1 MAETGKVRRVAA
13 KGHGRAREAGQR
25 DVPRRRISPAGRYRD
40 RRHRPF
46 FHVASRPCTGKCSR
60 KAYAFC
66 HLAHP
71 VLDCLVTHKGGAEV
85 QAAGK
90 LRGQDVLRIVTVQ
103 QTHVPGGGA
112 EYWVLPEV
120 LGLQLVVKGVEQV
133 HGAHAILWIAG
144 VEGLPAEGKVV
155 GLGALGRTHH
165 LVLRGFPHNE
175 KRRLEPRLGKR
186 LGSPGAR
193 FLPGEQQQ
201 TKVRAPAGFQF
212 LTRRVHG
219 KELPLC
225 VAASPA
231 GDHRVPIRALP
242 GGVCLLETVATLGRI
257 RGRGPE
263 PCGSTLR
270 MGGVAERRFQEAHAF
285 RESWCNIRRDRIHV
299 GAEHHLGG
307 APLQEEVQGAVA
319 HFHGLH
325 HRGLQLRQKPLS
337 HLPLLSGSGIDA
349 QQFFEESPVHSV

>member
-1 MAETGKVRRVAA
+1 MLVRAVRHADGAGAADDFVAEAGKVRRVAA
-13 KGHGRAREAGQR
+13 KGHGRAWEAGQR
-25 DVPRRRISPAGRYRD
+25 DVPRRRIASAGRYRD

-60 KAYAFC
+60 KAHAFC

-71 VLDCLVTHKGGAEV
+71 VLDGLVAHKGGAEV

-103 QTHVPGGGA
+103 QTHIPGGSA

-133 HGAHAILWIAG
+133 HGAHAILRIAG

-175 KRRLEPRLGKR
+175 ERCLEPGFGKR
-186 LGSPGAR
+186 LGPPGPGL
-193 FLPGEQQQ
+193 LPGQEQKP
-201 TKVRAPAGFQF
+201 KVRAPAGLQF

-225 VAASPA
+225 VAASPTSNPEEMLSRGHVHPRTWVGGGA
-231 GDHRVPIRALP
+231 RRAS
-242 GGVCLLETVATLGRI
+242 GG
-257 RGRGPE
+257 RGRRERSERSSSGE
-263 PCGSTLR
+263 HLLR
-270 MGGVAERRFQEAHAF
+270 KTRLD
-285 RESWCNIRRDRIHV
+285 IRRDRIHV

-307 APLQEEVQGAVA
+307 APLQKEVQGAVA

-325 HRGLQLRQKPLS
+325 YRGLQLRQQPLS
-337 HLPLLSGSGIDA
+337 HLPLLAGSGIDA
-349 QQFFEESPVHSV
+349 Q